1 MSYGVKVHPFDA
13 FMLRCLGVVGTLCI
27 VLGVK
32 FITIQEYLASGL
44 MFFFAFL
51 LFRDVYVFV
60 RNVRAL
66 AELDKLIEGC
76 RDTIALGHSLYDE
89 FRGEKKFDRWTL

>member
-1 MSYGVKVHPFDA
+1 MHPFDA
-13 FMLRCLGVVGTLCI
+13 FMLRCLGVVGVLCI

-76 RDTIALGHSLYDE
+76 RDTIALGQSLYDE
-89 FRGEKKFDRWTL
+89 YRGEKKFDKWTL